1 MENSGFVT
9 KEDRDEVESDFPLTK
24 LFELWCPIY
33 MSYGM
38 SYDDYWNGEPRMCK
52 FYKEAYDI
60 RRKRDDEDAW
70 WQGLYIYDAF
80 CRVSPV
86 LNAFA
91 KNGTKPLPYVDKPY
105 TQSDKYKQLNEKLS
119 DEEEQKLIENERLKA
134 RVTFHAW
141 ARAGNKQKKNKEK
154 IEEGGR

>member
-60 RRKRDDEDAW
+60 RRKRDDEDDLDFRRRCFGMAMKMMKPVK
-70 WQGLYIYDAF
+70 QN
-80 CRVSPV
+80 RV
-86 LNAFA
+86 
-91 KNGTKPLPYVDKPY
+91 
-105 TQSDKYKQLNEKLS
+105 
-119 DEEEQKLIENERLKA
+119 IR
-134 RVTFHAW
+134 
-141 ARAGNKQKKNKEK
+141 
-154 IEEGGR
+154 GRRR

>member
-9 KEDRDEVESDFPLTK
+9 KEDRDKVESDFPLTK

-38 SYDDYWNGEPRMCK
+38 SYDDCWNGEPRMCK

-105 TQSDKYKQLNEKLS
+105 TQSDKYKQINEKLS

-134 RVTFHAW
+134 RVTFDAW
-141 ARAGNKQKKNKEK
+141 ARAVNRQMKTKEK
-154 IEEGGR
+154 IEEGGI